1 MISDL
6 VARLKVLGLSIRK
19 LAKTVTATIQN
30 SLNAVRFRDN
40 RQPAPITHQHDE
52 YIKKADVV
60 SRTYKL
66 DGVDSFALRNHSHV
80 NYVSKAKLYTS
91 NGIHFVEADNTNYLN
106 ELPSFVFARSVHQHI
121 EYLPKVYVT
130 SEIINASKVQYLE
143 IESRRLRPE
152 VFFALREHEHAEYLL
167 KGEHTVASSIVN
179 EDTNTQPS
187 TFALKGH
194 VHIEHDL
201 NSQFKLKT
209 KGLSNASLNART
221 LKIIVNSIP
230 TGNDFRTNIQ
240 LRPRSVIKSDI
251 AAAKIGASKVVP
263 KYIAR
268 NYIVT
273 VTTIKQ
279 FILSGW
285 SVYKIYQD
293 LLYRDNAD
301 LYEKY
306 NILGKQFTID
316 TIFVF
321 MDSDQFSNAQKYL
334 KRRVIPLD
342 NSDVTVTVNNV
353 RFYQD
358 ILQFQMATQETLD
371 SSIINAGAYVKR
383 CYIPSVHEELQQLIQ
398 LKYIGNKLIDFLN
411 IAILT
416 VAVPLITIGKWLIDT
431 LGWIWILGWTPFKDM
446 GNFFIDM
453 AIGTIFP
460 LLLERKFMAMFIGSS
475 NDKVMKVRVKWDT
488 ISVPVDDEV
497 NALAGEWIVAKNMG
511 LVVNGYEVTDN
522 QQLISDST
530 KIIGGVI
537 GERQTDAT
545 NFSIKAQAYTNLKDT
560 YVYYSI
566 WKETA
571 RFSKTWVKGYTYSGT
586 PQSVYLM
593 RMIRPLQGHQI
604 VNQVTISQGK
614 VTLQTAGLPSVL
626 VLN

>member
-1 MISDL
+1 MVSELI
-6 VARLKVLGLSIRK
+6 ARIKVLGLSMKKI
-19 LAKTVTATIQN
+19 AKAITTTVQN
-30 SLNAVRFRDN
+30 SLNATKFRNN
-40 RQPAPITHQHDE
+40 RQPIRATHHHAE
-52 YIKKADVV
+52 YVKKTDVV
-60 SRTYKL
+60 NRTHKL
-66 DGVDSFALRNHSHV
+66 GNLNSFALSNHSHTG
-80 NYVSKAKLYTS
+80 YVPKAKLHTS
-91 NGIHFVEADNTNYLN
+91 NGIHYVETDNTNYLN
-106 ELPSFVFARSVHQHI
+106 QIVSFVFARLNHQHV
-121 EYLPKVYVT
+121 EYLPKVYIT
-130 SEIINASKVQYLE
+130 SEIISASKVQHLE
-143 IESRRLRPE
+143 MDNRQIKPES
-152 VFFALREHEHAEYLL
+152 FFALQHHEHAEYVL
-167 KGEHTVASSIVN
+167 KGERTVASSIFN
-179 EDTNTQPS
+179 GDSSAQPS
-187 TFALKGH
+187 TFALKS
-194 VHIEHDL
+194 HIHSEHDL

-209 KGLSNASLNART
+209 KGLNNSTLNART

-263 KYIAR
+263 NYSAR
-268 NYIVT
+268 SYTVT
-273 VTTIKQ
+273 ATTIKEY
-279 FILSGW
+279 ILMGR
-285 SVYKIYQD
+285 SVYSIYQD

-416 VAVPLITIGKWLIDT
+416 VTVPFITIGKWLIDT
-431 LGWIWILGWTPFKDM
+431 LGGISIFGWRPFNDL
-446 GNFFIDM
+446 GNFFIDT
-453 AIGTIFP
+453 AIGTVFP

-537 GERQTDAT
+537 GERQTGAT

-571 RFSKTWVKGYTYSGT
+571 SFSETWVKGYTYSGT